1 MNLLICFAIGLA
13 GGLVLALVWK
23 WRLKLRLNVLILV
36 LAGYAAVTAV
46 FFGLTVNGINDAAA
60 ADIVNGPLMAL
71 IGGSLAIAK
80 DLLGTDIAE
89 QKRQERTADNEHQHR
104 DDQNGAQV
112 S

>member
-1 MNLLICFAIGLA
+1 MSLLICFAIGLV
-13 GGLVLALVWK
+13 GGLLLTLAWK
-23 WRLKLRLNVLILV
+23 GQLRLRLNVLILV

-46 FFGLTVNGINDAAA
+46 FFGLTVNGINDTAA

-89 QKRQERTADNEHQHR
+89 QERQDRNAANKQQEENDQGTA
-104 DDQNGAQV
+104 
-112 S
+112 